1 MVLIGFQDS
10 NHIVNLVEI
19 IKRPGQTLGLYIREG
34 NGINRHDGLF
44 ISRLALE
51 SAVYNS
57 GCIQVYIITRKIIYT
72 HYTVARVYNFII

>member
-1 MVLIGFQDS
+1 MAFLQDS

-57 GCIQVYIITRKIIYT
+57 GCIQVNNFINIYIYT
-72 HYTVARVYNFII
+72 LYRWRAHIF

>member
-1 MVLIGFQDS
+1 MQDS

-57 GCIQVYIITRKIIYT
+57 RCIQVSIINIQYNRNLYHHT
-72 HYTVARVYNFII
+72 HTHTC